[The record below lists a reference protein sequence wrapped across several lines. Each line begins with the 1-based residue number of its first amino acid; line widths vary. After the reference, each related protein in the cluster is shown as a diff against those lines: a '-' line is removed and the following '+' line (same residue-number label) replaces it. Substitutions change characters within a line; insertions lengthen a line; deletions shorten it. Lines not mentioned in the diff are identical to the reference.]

1 VPQSDYHLRMADF
14 GVRSSV
20 SDLRRAALRRPAT
33 TGDFT
38 EAGWRLPDP
47 ELLARQHDAFAQLL
61 TDLGVQVELLA
72 PTPGQVDAVFAYDPA
87 FVIGAG
93 VVEFRSA
100 KPARQHEGAA
110 LTAAIAALGV
120 PTVGKLAEGSVMD
133 GGDVCW
139 IARDLVVAGRGY
151 RTNQQAHD
159 QLRGWL
165 AQEGQQL
172 VTVDLPHDR
181 GPAHVLHLMSGIS
194 PITDDLVVVYPP
206 IMPVPLLQLL
216 AERGIATIEVD
227 PVEYETLGGNI
238 LAVRP
243 GVVVIFA
250 GNPLVSA
257 AMRARDIDV
266 HEIEASELA
275 KGDGGPTCLTRP
287 LLRA

>member
-1 VPQSDYHLRMADF
+1 MADF

-20 SDLRRAALRRPAT
+20 SDLRWAALRRPAT
-33 TGDFT
+33 QGDFAG
-38 EAGWRLPDP
+38 AGWRTPDP
-47 ELLARQHDAFAQLL
+47 DVLVRQHDAYAQLL
-61 TDLGVQVELLA
+61 TDLGVQVDVLPAAAE
-72 PTPGQVDAVFAYDPA
+72 QVDAVFAYDPA
-87 FVIGAG
+87 FVIGSG

-100 KPARQHEGAA
+100 KPARQREGAE
-110 LTAAIAALGV
+110 LAAAVAALGV
-120 PTVGKLAEGSVMD
+120 PVVGKLDQDSFMD

-139 IARDLVVAGRGY
+139 IARDLLVAGRGY
-151 RTNQQAHD
+151 RTNQRAHD

-165 AQEGQQL
+165 AAEGQEL

-194 PITDDLVVVYPP
+194 PITDDLAVVYAP

-227 PVEYETLGGNI
+227 PGEYATLGCNI

-250 GNPLVSA
+250 GNPRVTA
-257 AMRARDIDV
+257 ALRAKGVEV

-287 LLRA
+287 LLRT

>member
-1 VPQSDYHLRMADF
+1 MADF

-33 TGDFT
+33 TGDFAG
-38 EAGWRLPDP
+38 AGWRIPDP
-47 ELLARQHDAFAQLL
+47 DLLVRQHDGFAQLL
-61 TDLGVQVELLA
+61 TDLGVRVDLLPAA
-72 PTPGQVDAVFAYDPA
+72 PEQVDAVFAYDPA
-87 FVIGAG
+87 FVIGSG

-100 KPARQHEGAA
+100 KPVRRNEGAE
-110 LTAAIAALGV
+110 LVAALGV
-120 PTVGKLAEGSVMD
+120 PVVGKLAEDSVMD

-139 IARDLVVAGRGY
+139 VARDLVVAARGY
-151 RTNQQAHD
+151 RSNQRAHD
-159 QLRGWL
+159 QLRAWL
-165 AQEGQQL
+165 AAEGQEL
-172 VTVDLPHDR
+172 VSVDLPHDR

-194 PITDDLVVVYPP
+194 PIADDLAVVYPK

-216 AERGIATIEVD
+216 AERGIATVEVD
-227 PVEYETLGGNI
+227 DAEYETLGCNI

-250 GNPLVSA
+250 GNPRITA
-257 AMRARDIDV
+257 ALRARGVDV
-266 HEIEASELA
+266 HEADASELA